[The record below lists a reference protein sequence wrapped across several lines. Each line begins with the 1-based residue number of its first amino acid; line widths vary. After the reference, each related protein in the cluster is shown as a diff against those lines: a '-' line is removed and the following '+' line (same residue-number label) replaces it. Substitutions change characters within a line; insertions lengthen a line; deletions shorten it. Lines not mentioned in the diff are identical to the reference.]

1 MSTLVIPLLP
11 FEKYIIGHAVLCVIG
26 FLGLLPLGALL
37 ARYTRTYSPAW
48 FTAHWIVQFAIGASR
63 SAPPPAGPTLYLMAH
78 SAPVLAHLLDA
89 LTPVLLTAGPIIITG
104 VALGIHAVVLA
115 QSGGTNDVHKRW
127 GIAIFVLYLAQLAL
141 GATVHF
147 YKPRA
152 WAKGE
157 GRRPLQNYF
166 HAVFGLLIIAFAMF
180 QVSVCVNYAR
190 HVSTAPLPPRL
201 LRTIGS
207 NPDISGALCVLPLF
221 CNLSASGFDVV
232 SDRPHIPTRSAR
244 DSARNGLRKP
254 AGAPSRTGPTSSGI
268 SGLL

>member
-180 QVSVCVNYAR
+180 QVSVCV
-190 HVSTAPLPPRL
+190 
-201 LRTIGS
+201 
-207 NPDISGALCVLPLF
+207 
-221 CNLSASGFDVV
+221 
-232 SDRPHIPTRSAR
+232 
-244 DSARNGLRKP
+244 
-254 AGAPSRTGPTSSGI
+254 
-268 SGLL
+268 